1 MRLHLPNSSHLQ
13 NIEGFIRSYSPD
25 KSSGLRVSGHKK
37 YIHTHPFALAVAA
50 CAGAAARNSGFKT
63 TGSIPNVSSAPY
75 LVRMKLFE
83 YLGVAPPRHIDEH
96 EESGRFVPLTQIRTS
111 EDLRKTITDLIP
123 LLHAAPSVAD
133 PIRYV
138 MSELGRNVLEH
149 SQSPCW
155 RVRLRSILP

>member
-1 MRLHLPNSSHLQ
+1 MQRPLHNQTHLNDGPSRVKPNQQFEGTVASTLRSLAISSSRCSLARPSTAALALTQHMRLHLPNSSHLQ

-25 KSSGLRVSGHKK
+25 KSSGLRVSGHKNLVMA
-37 YIHTHPFALAVAA
+37 YPFALAVAA

-96 EESGRFVPLTQIRTS
+96 EESG
-111 EDLRKTITDLIP
+111 
-123 LLHAAPSVAD
+123 APS
-133 PIRYV
+133 P
-138 MSELGRNVLEH
+138 L
-149 SQSPCW
+149 
-155 RVRLRSILP
+155 